1 MYVLSFLGCFAVLLL
16 SSYEGFQWLI
26 TSIDPPFTWAYKK
39 MEESVE
45 YWESKGWTTGKGQKK
60 SVKAD

>member
-1 MYVLSFLGCFAVLLL
+1 MIIL
-16 SSYEGFQWLI
+16 
-26 TSIDPPFTWAYKK
+26 DPPFTWAYKK

-45 YWESKGWTTGKGQKK
+45 YWESKGWTVGKASKK